1 MSDKA
6 LSKLTEEARNRAA
19 AFSGEDLQREMLAQ
33 LYVSQAL
40 SKKQLKELGTV
51 TTYLVV
57 LFLLG
62 LVGGLASMFT

>member
-1 MSDKA
+1 
-6 LSKLTEEARNRAA
+6 
-19 AFSGEDLQREMLAQ
+19 MLAQ

-62 LVGGLASMFT
+62 LVGGLASMFI